1 MNLQKLRIYSFEDK
15 EFQDPGEGIST
26 VKPSFETPINP
37 ESFSKNLKIDVDVRR
52 QHGGRGTDVRF
63 KSTAPE
69 ELKVDFVL
77 DGTGLMEGYKFE
89 NYVTRVDSDNLE
101 REHLEVVSVH
111 DQLDKFLNCVYKLS
125 SKIHRPKFLLIIWGS
140 EIRFRCVLSNLD
152 INYTLFHPDGT
163 PIRAKLSC
171 TFVDYKT
178 REQRIAED
186 RPSSPDLTHYRKVK
200 AGDKLHQMTYR
211 IYNDP
216 KYILQVSRANRL
228 TSFRQLAAGTDI
240 YFPPFDQ
247 TEA

>member
-1 MNLQKLRIYSFEDK
+1 MSLQKLRIYSFEDK
-15 EFQDPGEGIST
+15 EFRDPGEGIDKLT
-26 VKPSFETPINP
+26 PTFETPINP
-37 ESFSKNLKIDVDVRR
+37 ESFTKNLKIDVDIRR

-69 ELKVDFVL
+69 ELKIDFIL

-89 NYVTRVDSDNLE
+89 NYVARVDSQDIKQ
-101 REHLEVVSVH
+101 EHLDVVSVH

-125 SKIHRPKFLLIIWGS
+125 PKIHRPKFLLIIWGS
-140 EIRFRCVLSNLD
+140 EIRFRGVLSNLD
-152 INYTLFHPDGT
+152 INYTLFNPDGT

-186 RPSSPDLTHYRKVK
+186 KPNSPDLTHYRKVK

-211 IYNDP
+211 IYNDT
-216 KYILQVSRANRL
+216 KYILQVSKVNRL
-228 TSFRQLAAGTDI
+228 TSFRELATGTEL

-247 TEA
+247 NES

>member
-1 MNLQKLRIYSFEDK
+1 MELQKLRIYSFEDK
-15 EFQDPGEGIST
+15 EFQDPGEGIGKL
-26 VKPSFETPINP
+26 KPAFETPINP
-37 ESFSKNLKIDVDVRR
+37 ESFSKNLKVDVDVRR
-52 QHGGRGTDVRF
+52 RHGSRGTDVRF

-69 ELKVDFVL
+69 ELKVDFIL
-77 DGTGLMEGYKFE
+77 DGTGVMEGYKFD
-89 NYVTRVDSDNLE
+89 NYRKKARDGQN
-101 REHLEVVSVH
+101 REYLEVVSVH

-125 SKIHRPKFLLIIWGS
+125 PKIHRPKFLLIIWGS

-152 INYTLFHPDGT
+152 INYTLFNPDGT
-163 PIRAKLSC
+163 PLRAKLSC

-186 RPSSPDLTHYRKVK
+186 KPSSPDLTHYRKVRE
-200 AGDKLHQMTYR
+200 GDKLDFMTYR

-216 KYILQVSRANRL
+216 GYVLQVCRTNRL
-228 TSFRQLAAGTDI
+228 TSIRRVASGTEI